1 MDLKSREREREITRV
16 YKTTCLMRVIEGARR
31 ALTQHRNER

>member
-1 MDLKSREREREITRV
+1 MDLKSREREREIIRV
-16 YKTTCLMRVIEGARR
+16 YKATCLMRVTEGVRR